1 MGAAYDEE
9 LGLWMALGHEEMW
22 TSTDGMSWERHEV
35 VGQQFPDHLPTPS
48 FMTDVTRWDG
58 SLWASGVFNGGD
70 VGAGD
75 YAALLVWT
83 TENGE
88 DWEIVPQDAGT
99 LYLVRAIA
107 ASERILAVA
116 NRYYGQG
123 DGSVATSDDAA
134 SWTESRPGGP
144 GVMVDIDGDGE
155 GFVAV
160 GYRIPDPDGLPNV
173 YQPAIW
179 RSDAG
184 GQWSDVSPEAD
195 GELSQVIHLAPGWVA
210 SGSRVDG
217 TTGVGNIVLWQ
228 SDDGADWTPVDLP
241 GASISSFYDGVQYSV
256 LAAADGVALLIASDG
271 AGALRCWT
279 SRDGWSWHQ
288 TAPVPAE
295 FSASA
300 SVTLVKA
307 TMSADQVLLFADDI
321 AYGGED
327 TKAWLG
333 VLTPE

>member
-1 MGAAYDEE
+1 
-9 LGLWMALGHEEMW
+9 
-22 TSTDGMSWERHEV
+22 
-35 VGQQFPDHLPTPS
+35 
-48 FMTDVTRWDG
+48 
-58 SLWASGVFNGGD
+58 
-70 VGAGD
+70 
-75 YAALLVWT
+75 
-83 TENGE
+83 
-88 DWEIVPQDAGT
+88 
-99 LYLVRAIA
+99 
-107 ASERILAVA
+107 
-116 NRYYGQG
+116 
-123 DGSVATSDDAA
+123 
-134 SWTESRPGGP
+134 
-144 GVMVDIDGDGE
+144 
-155 GFVAV
+155 
-160 GYRIPDPDGLPNV
+160 
-173 YQPAIW
+173 
-179 RSDAG
+179 
-184 GQWSDVSPEAD
+184 
-195 GELSQVIHLAPGWVA
+195 
-210 SGSRVDG
+210 VDG

-300 SVTLVKA
+300 SVTL
-307 TMSADQVLLFADDI
+307 LLFADDI